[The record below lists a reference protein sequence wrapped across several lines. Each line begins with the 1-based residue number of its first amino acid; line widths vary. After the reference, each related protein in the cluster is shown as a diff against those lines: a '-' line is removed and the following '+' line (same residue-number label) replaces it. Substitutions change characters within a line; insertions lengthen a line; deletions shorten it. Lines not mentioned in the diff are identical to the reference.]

1 MDAIFALSP
10 GARARAMG
18 RAAAR
23 LPGCLYL
30 CLWAPAAAIAGLQPN
45 HLFCLDAWIGVAGGG
60 GGDRALELFEAY
72 RGALCAAV
80 SG

>member
-1 MDAIFALSP
+1 VRIYILTFLS
-10 GARARAMG
+10 
-18 RAAAR
+18 R
-23 LPGCLYL
+23 LGFFICSPMC
-30 CLWAPAAAIAGLQPN
+30 PFVRS
-45 HLFCLDAWIGVAGGG
+45 HLFCLDAWIGGGGGVGAGGG

>member
-1 MDAIFALSP
+1 MCPFVRS
-10 GARARAMG
+10 
-18 RAAAR
+18 
-23 LPGCLYL
+23 
-30 CLWAPAAAIAGLQPN
+30 
-45 HLFCLDAWIGVAGGG
+45 HLFCLDAWIGGGGGVGAGGG